1 MKQEENKQAIIPVRF
16 SKSDLEIL
24 RKEAG
29 ELRLSVAA
37 VVRMKVA
44 RTLQEREV
52 NQE

>member
-1 MKQEENKQAIIPVRF
+1 MREVKGKQSIIPVRF
-16 SKSDLEIL
+16 DKKDLDVL

-44 RTLQEREV
+44 GTLSVKEV
-52 NQE
+52 NQK